1 MIDNVKLP
9 NTNEFNEEFEEFI
22 YDRINKLSDFLR
34 KNNQE
39 YIEQINKI
47 EKIQEKLKNELDIKQ
62 IKEVNEIVDTL
73 NYVSGIELT
82 TAYKMAINDF
92 KNLK

>member
-22 YDRINKLSDFLR
+22 YDRINKLSEFLR
-34 KNNQE
+34 KNNKE
-39 YIEQINKI
+39 YTEQINKI
-47 EKIQEKLKNELDIKQ
+47 EKIQEKLKKELNPRQ
-62 IKEVNEIVDTL
+62 IKDVNEIIDTL
-73 NYVSGIELT
+73 NYISGIELT